1 MKITGVETF
10 LIAVPFEHGAPK
22 PKRAAGSW
30 EKMES
35 LLVRIDTDEGVSG
48 WGEAFGFAVAPVTQ
62 TALTR
67 VLAPLCIGRDAAD
80 LPATMAALRKATQ
93 NMGRS
98 GPVRYALSGID
109 VALWDIAGKLAGKP
123 LHALWGGAKR
133 TAIPTYA
140 SFLPYRDVEY
150 VERNTA
156 AALERGYRHIKLH
169 EHAVEPVAAARR
181 VAGDGVDLMLDTNC
195 SWPLAEALEMARA
208 LEPYALTWLEEPIY
222 PPDDFAA
229 LAALRR
235 QTRIPIALGEN
246 VGSAAEAGRAADAH
260 ALDVFQPDADQ
271 DRRAERAARGGR
283 PRATRRSADRAALTV
298 LRTGDRR
305 NAARHRDARA
315 AGALRA
321 LLLRSGGVRGRR
333 RGRRARRP
341 HAGSRRVRSRDRDR
355 PEADR
360 EVSCRLTGLGLE
372 G

>member
-1 MKITGVETF
+1 VKITGLETF

-22 PKRAAGSW
+22 PKRTAGSW

-35 LLVRIDTDEGVSG
+35 LLVRIDTDEGISG

-80 LPATMAALRKATQ
+80 LPATMGALRKATQ

-98 GPVRYALSGID
+98 GPVRYAMSGID
-109 VALWDIAGKLAGKP
+109 VALWDIAGKIAGKP

-140 SFLPYRDVEY
+140 SFLPYRGVAA

-169 EHAVEPVAAARR
+169 EHDVAPVAAARR
-181 VAGDGVDLMLDTNC
+181 IAGDGVALMLDTNC
-195 SWPLAEALEMARA
+195 SWQLPEALAMTHA
-208 LEPYALTWLEEPIY
+208 LEPYALTWLEEPIS

-235 QTRIPIALGEN
+235 QTSIPIALGEN
-246 VGSAAEAGRAADAH
+246 VGNAAEAARAADAH
-260 ALDVFQPDADQ
+260 ALDVFQPDAIKIGGLSEL
-271 DRRAERAARGGR
+271 REAVAIAERAGLRIEPHSPFFGPAIVATLHAIATLEQPALCERFYCDLEAYVAGDAVAVRDGFMHVPQR
-283 PRATRRSADRAALTV
+283 P
-298 LRTGDRR
+298 
-305 NAARHRDARA
+305 
-315 AGALRA
+315 
-321 LLLRSGGVRGRR
+321 
-333 RGRRARRP
+333 
-341 HAGSRRVRSRDRDR
+341 
-355 PEADR
+355 
-360 EVSCRLTGLGLE
+360 GLGLE
-372 G
+372 IDETLLKKYRV

>member
-1 MKITGVETF
+1 MKITTVDTA
-10 LIAVPFEHGAPK
+10 LIAVPFEHGGPK
-22 PKRAAGSW
+22 PKRTAGSW

-67 VLAPLCIGRDAAD
+67 VLAPLCIGRDAGD
-80 LPATMAALRKATQ
+80 LPGTMAALRKATQ

-109 VALWDIAGKLAGKP
+109 VALWDIAGKLQGKP

-133 TAIPTYA
+133 TEIPTYA
-140 SFLPYRDVEY
+140 SFLPYRDVAL

-181 VAGDGVDLMLDTNC
+181 IAGEGIDLMLDTNC
-195 SWPLAEALEMARA
+195 SWRLAEALEMARA
-208 LEPYALTWLEEPIY
+208 LEPYGLAWLEEPIS
-222 PPDDFAA
+222 PPDDYAA

-246 VGSAAEAGRAADAH
+246 VGSAAEAGRAAAAH
-260 ALDVFQPDADQ
+260 ALDVFQPDAIKIGGLSELREAAAVAQQFGLRVEPHSPFFGPAIVATLHVIAALD
-271 DRRAERAARGGR
+271 APALCERFYCDLEAYVAGDAVVVRGGHMQV
-283 PRATRRSADRAALTV
+283 PQ
-298 LRTGDRR
+298 
-305 NAARHRDARA
+305 
-315 AGALRA
+315 
-321 LLLRSGGVRGRR
+321 
-333 RGRRARRP
+333 
-341 HAGSRRVRSRDRDR
+341 GS
-355 PEADR
+355 
-360 EVSCRLTGLGLE
+360 GLGLE
-372 G
+372 IDEQLVERYRVA